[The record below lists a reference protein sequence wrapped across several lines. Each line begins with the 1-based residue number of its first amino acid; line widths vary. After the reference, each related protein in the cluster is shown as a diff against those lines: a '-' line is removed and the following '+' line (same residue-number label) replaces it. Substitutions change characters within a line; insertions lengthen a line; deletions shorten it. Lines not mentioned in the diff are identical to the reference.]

1 MTELPTENVIYICNK
16 SIDILR
22 TDICIEDKFTE
33 LVIMLEKEAGI
44 VIAFCE
50 IIIPRWKFIAGSKDF
65 TTPLYKYSNEVSRY
79 GIMVQDWGLLENES
93 TRLIDVLF
101 ENINS
106 K

>member
-16 SIDILR
+16 SIEILR
-22 TDICIEDKFTE
+22 TDICIEDKFSK
-33 LVIMLEKEAGI
+33 LVTMLEKEAGI

-50 IIIPRWKFIAGSKDF
+50 VIIPRWKFLAGSKDF
-65 TTPLYKYSNEVSRY
+65 TTPLYKYSNEHSRY
-79 GIMVQDWGLLENES
+79 GIMVQDWGFLENES
-93 TRLIDVLF
+93 PMLIDILF